1 MLRLFLSLEIE
12 DGNARTGIGDGS
24 GCTWRLVAQPK
35 TVNDT
40 GCMAARM
47 LAPLLAHNK
56 ACFGSLPQQ
65 PPDPAG
71 TGFGSCFTQA
81 IMGGAG
87 IDPIAPVSAHRCPV
101 PPPPLL
107 LSAVAAA
114 QASLR
119 SLRPQ
124 DLLVSTWEQAFA
136 SDDPSQGGCPNLQ
149 QSTGALYPPYRTL

>member
-1 MLRLFLSLEIE
+1 MSRLFLSIEFEIE

-71 TGFGSCFTQA
+71 AGFGSCFTQA

-87 IDPIAPVSAHRCPV
+87 IDPIAPVSRRRRRRRCCCLPRQLW
-101 PPPPLL
+101 LL
-107 LSAVAAA
+107 LRHPCARPCVLRICSSPRGRRPSPPTIPAKEAAPTC
-114 QASLR
+114 SSPRVL
-119 SLRPQ
+119 SIHP
-124 DLLVSTWEQAFA
+124 T
-136 SDDPSQGGCPNLQ
+136 
-149 QSTGALYPPYRTL
+149 